1 MITKKK
7 ILFLSFILT
16 GPYLTLVFLHDTL
29 YDFCIEQ
36 GHCWRF
42 WDSLDIIGP
51 ILFLWPIALL
61 FSLLTYKMH
70 EKVFR
75 AWIHFAYW
83 WVPLS
88 IILTFL
94 AGGGS
99 GGGFGIPN
107 VFDREFV
114 AFIFSALFFI
124 ISLII
129 IVWKYVATRR
139 STAE

>member
-1 MITKKK
+1 MLRIGGSAFFI
-7 ILFLSFILT
+7 ILLSFFLFNEKWCYVGTICNTMERYASQNLTILY
-16 GPYLTLVFLHDTL
+16 YLIPL
-29 YDFCIEQ
+29 I
-36 GHCWRF
+36 
-42 WDSLDIIGP
+42 
-51 ILFLWPIALL
+51 LL

-75 AWIHFAYW
+75 AWISFAYW

-88 IILTFL
+88 IVLTLL

-99 GGGFGIPN
+99 GGGFGMPN

-129 IVWKYVATRR
+129 ILWKYVATRR
-139 STAE
+139 GAVA